1 MPLYEYI
8 CSECSSEFEK
18 LVRFSDPNIDSPLC
32 PKCGSRNTNKRLS
45 MIASLN
51 LGNSPLSGGVSNSSC
66 GSSGGFR

>member
-8 CSECSSEFEK
+8 CSECSSEFDK
-18 LVRFSDPNIDSPLC
+18 LMRFSDPDINSPAC

-51 LGNSPLSGGVSNSSC
+51 LGNSSLSGGTSSGSC